1 MKHWGARGVVWGVV
15 ILFVLWGASL
25 ADAQSSSKSKSKT
38 KSSTQLQREMRNVQ
52 SQKQKIQKQIQAKRR
67 EARAVMGDIQEVDGR
82 LGHLEGRIEETS
94 TQLSKNVQTQRKL
107 ASEVTA
113 ATQRLNQK
121 RKEVRER
128 LKQMYVAEEE
138 NVAVA
143 LLKARDLGDLAG
155 RKTIIEKIAA
165 KDRKLFDEVDQLQ
178 KSIVAKKAQQDRVVA
193 NIRDLKSRQVNYQGE
208 LKSARSNKAQLLGE
222 LQAQQAELRKEYDEL
237 DRESDALAAQIR
249 SLQASRRGTRQEVSP
264 YRGSFQRPVSG
275 RITSGFGMRFHPIL
289 KQNRMHNGIDF
300 AAPTGTP
307 IVSVAPGVVLSAG
320 YRRGYGN
327 TVVIDHGGG
336 MSTLYAHCSRLFV
349 SEGQRVTRGQRIA
362 AVGSTGLSTGPHLHF
377 EVRIDGRPVDPRR
390 YL

>member
-336 MSTLYAHCSRLFV
+336 MSTLYAHCSRP
-349 SEGQRVTRGQRIA
+349 
-362 AVGSTGLSTGPHLHF
+362 TGDPRAKDRRR
-377 EVRIDGRPVDPRR
+377 RIDRPLDGAPPP
-390 YL
+390 L

>member
-25 ADAQSSSKSKSKT
+25 ADAQSSSKSKSKS
-38 KSSTQLQREMRNVQ
+38 KSSTQLQREMRSVQ

-113 ATQRLNQK
+113 TTQRLDQK

-165 KDRKLFDEVDQLQ
+165 KDRELFDEVDQLQ

-264 YRGSFQRPVSG
+264 YRGSFLRPVSG

-307 IVSVAPGVVLSAG
+307 IISVAPGVVLSAG